1 MHVQYAAICEQV
13 IIGADGKPSLIGVF
27 NDVQAPSL
35 PITLPRLAFVAR
47 ILFTAA
53 EVNKSYKVEVVITD
67 PNGVEIGRPGGDM
80 TLPAALPGI
89 DSISADLP
97 MQFDLFGIT
106 TFGRYTFLL
115 EIDGKKTSAVQV
127 SVRQAA
133 QNLA

>member
-13 IIGADGKPSLIGVF
+13 IIGADGKPSLIGIF

-35 PITLPRLAFVAR
+35 PITLPRIAFVAR
-47 ILFTAA
+47 ILFTEA
-53 EVNKSYKVEVVITD
+53 EVGRSYKVEVVITD
-67 PNGVEIGRPGGDM
+67 PSGAEIGRPGGDM
-80 TLPAALPGI
+80 TLPPALDGI
-89 DSISADLP
+89 DSIAADLP
-97 MQFDLFGIT
+97 MQFDLFGIN